1 MNFLINLS
9 LVLAHT
15 VVLEQRENDPHN
27 IYRNGGDPPPTPV
40 GESTSQ
46 QLQAYVQNLPALANA
61 TAASMTPLA
70 LAQQKATNATAPQ
83 QAALQTQLFGQYGPQ
98 LSAIGDTINA
108 NSANA
113 NAASNV
119 QLLQGAG
126 GQAAEEADKLQR
138 QLDPEYYATR
148 ALAGQKTNDL
158 LNSINLNG
166 LSGSERAEVER
177 SNNQSDASRGL
188 LNAPSQIATV
198 NNAMQFGSALNNKR
212 NSLEQALGTATSFL
226 PSSQGPV
233 SGFQTATGKPA
244 NSGTTSPTTF
254 GQSNGGA
261 DTATSLGTSLLG
273 GINSTANNAAN
284 ISANRRDTLDRVNGS
299 FSSLPNC

>member
-1 MNFLINLS
+1 MNFLLNLS

-15 VVLEQRENDPHN
+15 VVLEQRESDPHN
-27 IYRNGGDPPPTPV
+27 LYRNGGDPPPTSV

-46 QLQAYVQNLPALANA
+46 QLQAYIQNLPALANA
-61 TAASMTPLA
+61 TGAAMTPLA
-70 LAQQKATNATAPQ
+70 QAQQNATNATAPQ

-98 LSAIGDTINA
+98 LAAIGDTINA
-108 NSANA
+108 NSASS

-119 QLLQGAG
+119 NLLNGSG
-126 GQAAEEADKLQR
+126 GQAAMAADKLQR

-148 ALAGQKTNDL
+148 ALAGQKQQDL
-158 LNSINLNG
+158 LNSIDLNG

-188 LNAPSQIATV
+188 LNAPSQTATV
-198 NNAMQFGSALNNKR
+198 NNAMSFGNALNVKR
-212 NSLEQALGTATSFL
+212 NSLEQALSSATSFL

-233 SGFQTATGKPA
+233 NGFQTATGKPS

-254 GQSNGGA
+254 GNPNGGA

-273 GINSTANNAAN
+273 GINSTATNNAN
-284 ISANRRDTLDRVNGS
+284 ISANRRDTLDRVNGT